1 MSCHIKQKE
10 ENTTILTGAVYG
22 AGFMGRTHMEAY
34 RRLSGVHITA
44 VIDPVAERAQQLADT
59 TGAGSFC
66 SIAEAAY
73 SCHLDFID
81 ICIPTPYHADAI
93 KEAFEHACHVLVEKP
108 MTAAADDL
116 LEIQYLAAEASKRL
130 MVAHVCRFI
139 PSYIYAKEISRSERL
154 GSPILFSARR
164 YSQTPDWSMNDWINN
179 RTLSG
184 GTIVDLSI
192 HDIDIANWIF
202 GSPVAVYGSE
212 AVRIDN
218 GPAHV
223 LETIEYSR
231 HRAAH
236 IEASHLMPNGYGL
249 TSEYQLVLEHGLV
262 SCQIG
267 ATGMTLRE
275 FSEGKW
281 KAIDPSGLVIYTDP
295 YTEELYHFTSC
306 LRTGEPFRISFDEAV
321 TAVQTALA
329 LRGSVDTGE
338 TVRL

>member
-1 MSCHIKQKE
+1 MSSRLRKRE
-10 ENTTILTGAVYG
+10 EETMILTGAVYG

-34 RRLSGVHITA
+34 RRLSGVHIAA

-66 SIAEAAY
+66 SIAEAAC

-93 KEAFEHACHVLVEKP
+93 QESFDHACHVLVEKP
-108 MTAAADDL
+108 MTATADDL
-116 LEIQYLAAEASKRL
+116 KNIQYIAAEASRRL

-139 PSYIYAKEISRSERL
+139 PSYIYAKETSRSERL
-154 GSPILFSARR
+154 GRPILFSARR

-179 RTLSG
+179 RALSG
-184 GTIVDLSI
+184 GTMVDLSI
-192 HDIDIANWIF
+192 HDIDIANWIL

-212 AVRIDN
+212 AVWTEN

-223 LETIEYSR
+223 LETLEYPQ
-231 HRAAH
+231 HRAAS

-249 TSEYQLVLEHGLV
+249 TSEYQLVLEHGLI
-262 SCQIG
+262 SCHIG
-267 ATGMTLRE
+267 AAGTTLRE

-281 KAIDPSGLVIYTDP
+281 KTIDPSGLVTYSDP
-295 YTEELYHFTSC
+295 YTEELYRFTTC
-306 LRTGEPFRISFDEAV
+306 LRTGEPFRISFDEAA
-321 TAVQTALA
+321 TAVWTALA
-329 LRGSVDTGE
+329 LRDSGDTGKV
-338 TVRL
+338 VRL